1 MFLYFK
7 RREKR
12 GKREAPRPRFLVL
25 RRKTLTVGAALLA
38 AAAIFGAVNA
48 PAAVRASVATR
59 QLPIYCVERDQKV
72 CSISF
77 DAAWGAD
84 NTQRILDVL
93 PDYGVKCTFFVVG
106 NWADQY
112 PDEVR
117 AAGEQHAHGVLFPV
131 ELADER
137 AGLIARLARAEAL
150 EHPRALLVRNALKEL

>member
-59 QLPIYCVERDQKV
+59 QLPIYCVERDRK
-72 CSISF
+72 F
-77 DAAWGAD
+77 AASRSMLRGAR
-84 NTQRILDVL
+84 TTHSAFWMCCPTTV
-93 PDYGVKCTFFVVG
+93 
-106 NWADQY
+106 
-112 PDEVR
+112 
-117 AAGEQHAHGVLFPV
+117 
-131 ELADER
+131 
-137 AGLIARLARAEAL
+137 
-150 EHPRALLVRNALKEL
+150 

>member
-84 NTQRILDVL
+84 NTQKILDVL
-93 PDYGVKCTFFVVG
+93 ADYGVKATFFVVG
-106 NWADQY
+106 
-112 PDEVR
+112 PVSG
-117 AAGEQHAHGVLFPV
+117 AGQGHRRQRLR
-131 ELADER
+131 ADEPFQR
-137 AGLIARLARAEAL
+137 TRPLQFSDGGADHQRCEYLQR
-150 EHPRALLVRNALKEL
+150 

>member
-12 GKREAPRPRFLVL
+12 GEREAPRPRFLVL

-77 DAAWGAD
+77 DAAWGGGQHAED
-84 NTQRILDVL
+84 
-93 PDYGVKCTFFVVG
+93 PGCTRRLRRQGDLFRG
-106 NWADQY
+106 RQLGG
-112 PDEVR
+112 PVR
-117 AAGEQHAHGVLFPV
+117 ACFPV
-131 ELADER
+131 SVS
-137 AGLIARLARAEAL
+137 
-150 EHPRALLVRNALKEL
+150 P